1 MASKQ
6 KMVTAVFRDR
16 ANAQLVY
23 DELVSRGYT
32 PKEINVLMSDATRAS
47 YFAGKHETL
56 KANTA
61 VAEGMAAGGAIGT
74 AVGATL
80 GAVLAVGAG
89 VLTVGFAGVPLVIAG
104 PMAAAIAALA
114 GGGAGAI
121 TGGLLGALI
130 GLGIP
135 ESNAKAYEAALREG
149 GVVLG
154 VTPHSDEEYGQIT
167 KLFEQHHGESVCA
180 C

>member
-1 MASKQ
+1 MATKQ

-32 PKEINVLMSDATRAS
+32 PKEINVLMSDATRAT

-56 KANTA
+56 KPNSAA
-61 VAEGMAAGGAIGT
+61 AEGMAAGGAIGT

-80 GAVLAVGAG
+80 AAALAVGAG
-89 VLTVGFAGVPLVIAG
+89 VMNIAIPGLPLVIAG
-104 PMAAAIAALA
+104 PIVAALA
-114 GGGAGAI
+114 GGGAGAV
-121 TGGLLGALI
+121 TGGVLGGLI

-135 ESNAKAYEAALREG
+135 EPNAKAYEAALREG
-149 GVVLG
+149 GVVIG
-154 VTPHSDEEYGQIT
+154 VMPHSDEEYGQIT
-167 KLFEQHHGESVCA
+167 KLFEQHHGENVCA

>member
-1 MASKQ
+1 MATKQ

-56 KANTA
+56 RPNTA

-80 GAVLAVGAG
+80 AAVLAVGAG
-89 VLTVGFAGVPLVIAG
+89 VMSLAVPGLPLVIAG
-104 PMAAAIAALA
+104 PIVAALA
-114 GGGAGAI
+114 GAGAGAV

-135 ESNAKAYEAALREG
+135 EANAKAYEAALREG
-149 GVVLG
+149 GVIIG
-154 VTPHSDEEYGQIT
+154 VTPHTDEEYGQIT